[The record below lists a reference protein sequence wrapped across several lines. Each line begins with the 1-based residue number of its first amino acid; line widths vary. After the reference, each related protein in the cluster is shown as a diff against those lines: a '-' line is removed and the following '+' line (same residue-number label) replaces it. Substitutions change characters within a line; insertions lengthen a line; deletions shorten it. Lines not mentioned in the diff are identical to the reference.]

1 MNIINISLRF
11 WEAVQNLKK
20 LPQRDVPD
28 AAQEIWTEY
37 LSGDSLNIDSQSR
50 ELSRKNMTAPD
61 RWAFDIAAVCN
72 RTFSLCKIKNGV
84 QDMSNRK

>member
-1 MNIINISLRF
+1 M
-11 WEAVQNLKK
+11 
-20 LPQRDVPD
+20 PQREVPE

-50 ELSRKNMTAPD
+50 ELSRKNMAAPD

-72 RTFSLCKIKNGV
+72 RTFSLCKIKIGV
-84 QDMSNRK
+84 EDTINRK

>member
-1 MNIINISLRF
+1 MP
-11 WEAVQNLKK
+11 E
-20 LPQRDVPD
+20 

-50 ELSRKNMTAPD
+50 ELSRKNMSAPD

-84 QDMSNRK
+84 KKKREKRNDLKLIRIS

>member
-1 MNIINISLRF
+1 MTRF
-11 WEAVQNLKK
+11 WESVQNLKK
-20 LPQRDVPD
+20 LPQREVPE

-50 ELSRKNMTAPD
+50 ELSRKNMLAPD

-72 RTFSLCKIKNGV
+72 RTFSLCKIKNGD
-84 QDMSNRK
+84 QDVINRKWPIEIS

>member
-1 MNIINISLRF
+1 
-11 WEAVQNLKK
+11 
-20 LPQRDVPD
+20 LPQREVPE

-50 ELSRKNMTAPD
+50 ELSRKNMLAPD

-72 RTFSLCKIKNGV
+72 RTFSLCKIKICV
-84 QDMSNRK
+84 QRHDKQKNKSFQFS

>member
-1 MNIINISLRF
+1 MYRF

-20 LPQRDVPD
+20 LPQREVPE

-50 ELSRKNMTAPD
+50 ELSRKNMSTPD

-72 RTFSLCKIKNGV
+72 RTFSLCKIKNGIRDV
-84 QDMSNRK
+84 INRK

>member
-1 MNIINISLRF
+1 M
-11 WEAVQNLKK
+11 
-20 LPQRDVPD
+20 PQREVPE
-28 AAQEIWTEY
+28 AAEEIWTEY

-50 ELSRKNMTAPD
+50 ELSRKNMSAPD

-84 QDMSNRK
+84 QDMINRK

>member
-1 MNIINISLRF
+1 MP
-11 WEAVQNLKK
+11 E
-20 LPQRDVPD
+20 

-50 ELSRKNMTAPD
+50 ELSRKNMAAPD

-72 RTFSLCKIKNGV
+72 RTFSLCKIRVLFKTRLTENSPFKLVKN
-84 QDMSNRK
+84 